1 MATGIVTTTF
11 VLPLASKFLL
21 ISAKEH
27 ETTFYPTKGSTFFSN
42 VIVAAAGL
50 VTSVLFLRKI
60 QDISLHDTT
69 TDNAFLKQKKQVVD
83 KKKLYVAAFCGS
95 LSSIGLAVSGMI
107 KPEKILSF
115 LDMKG
120 FQRGYYDPTLI
131 MVMGGGLA
139 VSALGYHYVEGFDY
153 FGNDKALACPLV
165 GDTDSVKFNVPTNKE
180 IDAKLLLG

>member
-1 MATGIVTTTF
+1 MTTGIVTTTF
-11 VLPLASKFLL
+11 VLPLTSKFLL

-42 VIVAAAGL
+42 VIVAAACL
-50 VTSVLFLRKI
+50 VTIVLFRSEI
-60 QDISLHDTT
+60 QNLSSHDTT
-69 TDNAFLKQKKQVVD
+69 DAFLKQKKQVVD